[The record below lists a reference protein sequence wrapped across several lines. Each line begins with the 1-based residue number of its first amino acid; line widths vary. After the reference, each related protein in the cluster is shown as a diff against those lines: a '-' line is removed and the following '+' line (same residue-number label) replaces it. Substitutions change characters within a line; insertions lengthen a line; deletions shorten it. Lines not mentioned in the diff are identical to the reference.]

1 MCVVVPDPALVVNV
15 LIIIELDV
23 MLHICLLWKPIQYL
37 SKILFVVIS
46 SWATQTHRDQKQE
59 TV

>member
-59 TV
+59 IV